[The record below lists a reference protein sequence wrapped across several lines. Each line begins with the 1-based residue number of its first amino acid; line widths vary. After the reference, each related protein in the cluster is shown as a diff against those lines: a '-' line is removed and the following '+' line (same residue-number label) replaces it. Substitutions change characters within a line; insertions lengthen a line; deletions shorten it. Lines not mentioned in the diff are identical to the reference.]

1 MDDYFYALR
10 YDHDLTEWRA
20 IIRRATLHLAWE
32 LYGCPDPDREPYILD
47 VGCGTGVTGLSFAG
61 EGRVFGVDS
70 SALAVDFARQRGLMR
85 IAQSVGEGLPF
96 ASGHFDLITSS
107 DVLEHIEDDEAVLRE
122 MSRVA
127 RPGGLLVVV
136 VPAFPTL
143 WSNRDE
149 RLQHKRRY
157 RREELSAKVAGAG
170 FEVLRST
177 YCDSFLFPPL
187 WLLVKTRLLTGDDP
201 KMRLDVAPST
211 ALDQLWLTLARAERS
226 LLRRHDLPAGASAL
240 CIARRPGSPLP
251 AAPRRPSA
259 ASTVATRTRTR

>member
-10 YDHDLTEWRA
+10 YQHDLTEWRA
-20 IIRRATLHLAWE
+20 VIRRETLHLAWR
-32 LYGCPDPDREPYILD
+32 LYGRREPGREPCILD

-61 EGRVFGVDS
+61 DGRVFGVDS
-70 SALAVDFARQRGLMR
+70 SALAVDFARQRGLER

-96 ASGHFDLITSS
+96 LSGQFDLITSS

-122 MSRVA
+122 MARVA
-127 RPGGLLVVV
+127 RPGGLLVIV

-157 RREELSAKVAGAG
+157 RRRDLAARVARAG
-170 FEVLRST
+170 FDVLRSS

-187 WLLVKTRLLTGDDP
+187 WLLVKSRLLTGDDP
-201 KMRLDVAPST
+201 QMRLDVAPT
-211 ALDQLWLTLARAERS
+211 TPLDPLWLTLARIERA
-226 LLRRHDLPAGASAL
+226 LLPRVDMPAGASAL
-240 CIARRPGSPLP
+240 CIARRASG
-251 AAPRRPSA
+251 APTSA
-259 ASTVATRTRTR
+259 TPTRTT